1 MSRYSALVRRR
12 RDGRIAFD
20 LDLVHAGVVVE
31 ALEQTRQVLL
41 GESGGELGDGGGP
54 DGGDG
59 SGDDGSGDD
68 DDGSGDDVDS
78 ATRDEFDAIVAGLG
92 DLGAVR
98 GDPGVEPPDAVDGDP
113 VLRRLLPDA
122 FLDDAVASE
131 EFRRLTGDS
140 VRGRKVTAIDSTLSD
155 LALLQRQDGGVVLEV
170 ERARA
175 WLTAL
180 NDARLALGT
189 RLALGEDDDLQ
200 AELDAFE
207 ERVLDPESSEEAEV
221 ALRAYRIA
229 VYDFLSGLL
238 DMVVRALDR

>member
-31 ALEQTRQVLL
+31 ALTQTRQVLL
-41 GESGGELGDGGGP
+41 GEKADGEEADGGSDPAGHTPALGDSAGGDSAGGE
-54 DGGDG
+54 
-59 SGDDGSGDD
+59 
-68 DDGSGDDVDS
+68 
-78 ATRDEFDAIVAGLG
+78 EFESIVARLGGLG
-92 DLGAVR
+92 R
-98 GDPGVEPPDAVDGDP
+98 SPGPEPEDGDP

-122 FLDDAVASE
+122 FLDDAEASA
-131 EFRRLTGDS
+131 EFRRYTADS
-140 VRGRKVTAIDSTLSD
+140 VLGRKVQAIDSALSD
-155 LALLQRQDGGVVLEV
+155 LATLQRQEGGVVLDG
-170 ERARA
+170 ERAEC

-200 AELDAFE
+200 AELDDYEA
-207 ERVLDPESSEEAEV
+207 RVLEDPGAAEGAET